1 MKSRQKKIHLAPR
14 GAETN
19 SRRSIFRTSE
29 KNRKDDDIQKLGKR
43 LRKRDGAAK
52 VLIEFR
58 SEFSDLSQ
66 GYHIH
71 VRESTIAV
79 YAAALL
85 LREDRSSW
93 AEFCRHSDWRK
104 HKRLAP
110 RVAHPEDALRA
121 TARLVVGFKGKRATR
136 RSSRLYKLLEPFF
149 ARATPMREVAAI
161 ARDGGLK
168 GLAEVSTTFKNEKKA
183 APKAKRSPACRFTF
197 ENRGMATKI
206 SSVAAGTEFQLF
218 GKVNKSKSGAVK
230 MIFYKIKLR

>member
-43 LRKRDGAAK
+43 LRKRDGVAK

-66 GYHIH
+66 GYHNH

-104 HKRLAP
+104 RKRLAP

-121 TARLVVGFKGKRATR
+121 TARLVVGFKERATR

-149 ARATPMREVAAI
+149 AGATPMREVAAI

-168 GLAEVSTTFKNEKKA
+168 GLAEVGATFKNEKKA

-197 ENRGMATKI
+197 ENRKMATKI
-206 SSVAAGTEFQLF
+206 SSVAAGTKLQLF
-218 GKVNKSKSGAVK
+218 GKVKKSKSGAVE
-230 MIFYKIKLR
+230 IILHKITST